1 MLKAFSLCAD
11 ASSSGSEVEDF
22 FAIVKGGNSE
32 SITAL
37 VSKKLPDPKLMK
49 LWGEAVHFN
58 PDFIRMKV
66 SFSFFL
72 LFSFMN
78 HVMVPLVP

>member
-1 MLKAFSLCAD
+1 MLKVFRLCAD
-11 ASSSGSEVEDF
+11 STARGSMVEDF
-22 FAIVKGGNSE
+22 FANVRGGNSE
-32 SITAL
+32 SITSL

-66 SFSFFL
+66 SFSSLFL
-72 LFSFMN
+72 FMY
-78 HVMVPLVP
+78 HVTV